1 MNPTMIILDIIRGR
15 LFVGIISKML
25 KAEIPNRNVVWRRS
39 FDIIVPDGD
48 HAILENFKYD
58 TVNYFGFRR
67 YGLISWITR

>member
-1 MNPTMIILDIIRGR
+1 
-15 LFVGIISKML
+15 ML